1 MSWERAREGR
11 WTVEREGGGEGE
23 GKEEGKE
30 GNELEKSTGRK
41 MDSRKGRSR
50 GRRMEG
56 AEKKESKRNY
66 RRRSRVGRGVERANT
81 KRILHCK
88 SCTKTRLTTGKDC
101 SVHSQTSL
109 TGNKLSL
116 QR

>member
-1 MSWERAREGR
+1 MNEQGRE
-11 WTVEREGGGEGE
+11 T
-23 GKEEGKE
+23 GKKHVKE
-30 GNELEKSTGRK
+30 GNELGKSTGRK

-81 KRILHCK
+81 KR
-88 SCTKTRLTTGKDC
+88 
-101 SVHSQTSL
+101 
-109 TGNKLSL
+109 
-116 QR
+116 